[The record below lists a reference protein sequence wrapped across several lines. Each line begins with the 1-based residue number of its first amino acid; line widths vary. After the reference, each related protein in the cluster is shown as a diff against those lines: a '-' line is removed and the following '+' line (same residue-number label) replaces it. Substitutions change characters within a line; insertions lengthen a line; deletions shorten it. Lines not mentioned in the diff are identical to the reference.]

1 MQVMAATGSYLD
13 AEWEPQRML
22 PASPWPVDIAHLAR
36 YTLGD
41 KALEREVLGLFVA
54 EMPRRI
60 VALREACSEK
70 EWKMAAHTLKGS
82 SRAVGAWR
90 IAHLAQQAEQLS
102 VLTDVAACAVAVL
115 RLVEAAAEAEAY
127 IARLE
132 REAPAGP
139 LRRSA

>member
-13 AEWEPQRML
+13 AEWEPQR
-22 PASPWPVDIAHLAR
+22 PQPVSPWPVDIAHLAR
-36 YTLGD
+36 YTIGD

-54 EMPRRI
+54 ELPRRI
-60 VALREACSEK
+60 EAMREARSDK
-70 EWKMAAHTLKGS
+70 DWKMAAHTLKGS

-102 VLTDVAACAVAVL
+102 VLTDVAACDVAVL
-115 RLVEAAAEAEAY
+115 RLAEAAAEAEAY

-132 REAPAGP
+132 RETQAGP